1 MNGSNSVKM
10 GAATAIAVPAT
21 FALPALET
29 ILKEF
34 TQHPGAASL
43 ALDIRQLHMPFE
55 ALISVPVDAH
65 VTPGCGRNEW
75 RLTICAANTP
85 NLYPRF
91 EGMLTLLSAARSG
104 SQLQIDGCYSVPFG
118 SFGHLVDLTVLRGAA
133 EDSLRRFLRD
143 VANKVATLSR
153 WVSFG

>member
-10 GAATAIAVPAT
+10 STATAIAVPAT

-34 TQHPGAASL
+34 TQHPGTASP
-43 ALDIRQLHMPFE
+43 ALDIRQLHVPFE
-55 ALISVPVDAH
+55 ALITVPVEAH
-65 VTPGCGRNEW
+65 VTSGCGRNEW
-75 RLTICAANTP
+75 CLTIRAAHRP
-85 NLYPRF
+85 NLYPQF
-91 EGMLTLLSAARSG
+91 EGTLTLLSAARSG
-104 SQLQIDGCYSVPFG
+104 SQLQMDGRYSVPFG
-118 SFGHLVDLTVLRGAA
+118 AVGRVVDLTVLRCAA
-133 EDSLRRFLRD
+133 EESLRRFLRD